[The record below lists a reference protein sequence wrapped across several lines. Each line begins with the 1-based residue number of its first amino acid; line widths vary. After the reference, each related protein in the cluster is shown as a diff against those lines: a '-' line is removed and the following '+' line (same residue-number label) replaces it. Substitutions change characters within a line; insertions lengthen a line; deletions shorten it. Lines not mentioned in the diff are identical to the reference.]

1 MSDIQRY
8 NPKFESSGPFN
19 SVVWVSSG
27 EGVVCMYSDHI
38 ADRKAD
44 RETMRIQAGAI
55 SHLETGI
62 KFLLSFA
69 PDKPPKGLD
78 PTFYHTGTYE
88 GDLELWNRID
98 SIGAQEGS
106 DHGN

>member
-1 MSDIQRY
+1 MNEIQRY
-8 NPKFESSGPFN
+8 RPAITLARQPTMQASNQN
-19 SVVWVSSG
+19 G
-27 EGVVCMYSDHI
+27 EWCKVTDHE

-88 GDLELWNRID
+88 GDLELWNRIE

-106 DHGN
+106 DHG